1 MSSPSCRDVEDL
13 TWQFRCDWLLNSR
26 PTWHATCHQNLY
38 SLSLYYTITT
48 CTVLS
53 PCSQVNSDALSDRRW
68 FLGGCSQKEMGL
80 FLVTTCVNV
89 LVVGSKL
96 SSMADCGLLFDLDP
110 LTPGM
115 GLNKVEMAF
124 GSQWSQMVR
133 RYSVIPALVLGQAG
147 IRVALAP
154 VRFFVG
160 FVGGS
165 SGHLLDLR
173 CVSTRRWRFIL
184 LGFGGLCKAEHSL
197 SPLSTL
203 SRVRNCIE
211 VCLRRPAARERAYR
225 RRRTTS
231 PLNPHLL
238 FAARQISVFISDMLA
253 ILRARGT
260 DRFSILS
267 LPRARVV
274 DEGMVSLPLEAP
286 MRGFDGFF
294 SAMGV
299 LGGCSQKEM
308 ELFLG
313 TTCVNV
319 LVIGSKLSSMA
330 DCGLLARTL
339 HFGFLIHGS
348 ISSYSWDGAG
358 IRVALAPV
366 RFFAG
371 FVGGSS
377 GHLLDL
383 RCVSTRRWRFIL
395 LDFGGLCKAEVC
407 V

>member
-154 VRFFVG
+154 VRFF
-160 FVGGS
+160 
-165 SGHLLDLR
+165 R
-173 CVSTRRWRFIL
+173 YVSENISYGRLVRHGQRRYKLCGEHRELATSETTRELPASEVTRRT
-184 LGFGGLCKAEHSL
+184 SL
-197 SPLSTL
+197 S
-203 SRVRNCIE
+203 
-211 VCLRRPAARERAYR
+211 
-225 RRRTTS
+225 
-231 PLNPHLL
+231 
-238 FAARQISVFISDMLA
+238 
-253 ILRARGT
+253 
-260 DRFSILS
+260 
-267 LPRARVV
+267 
-274 DEGMVSLPLEAP
+274 
-286 MRGFDGFF
+286 
-294 SAMGV
+294 
-299 LGGCSQKEM
+299 
-308 ELFLG
+308 
-313 TTCVNV
+313 
-319 LVIGSKLSSMA
+319 
-330 DCGLLARTL
+330 
-339 HFGFLIHGS
+339 
-348 ISSYSWDGAG
+348 
-358 IRVALAPV
+358 
-366 RFFAG
+366 
-371 FVGGSS
+371 
-377 GHLLDL
+377 
-383 RCVSTRRWRFIL
+383 
-395 LDFGGLCKAEVC
+395 
-407 V
+407 

>member
-68 FLGGCSQKEMGL
+68 VLGGCSQKEMGL

-133 RYSVIPALVLGQAG
+133 RYSVIPALVSPFGFCLHP
-147 IRVALAP
+147 RTALALGAWWWQRYVSENISYGRL
-154 VRFFVG
+154 VRHG
-160 FVGGS
+160 QRRYKLCGEHRELATS
-165 SGHLLDLR
+165 ETTRELPASEDHLLNSRAKNQQHGRVRTSWPPLKH
-173 CVSTRRWRFIL
+173 IL
-184 LGFGGLCKAEHSL
+184 IKIIIIVKHSL

-348 ISSYSWDGAG
+348 ISSYSWDGDVS
-358 IRVALAPV
+358 R
-366 RFFAG
+366 
-371 FVGGSS
+371 SS
-377 GHLLDL
+377 
-383 RCVSTRRWRFIL
+383 
-395 LDFGGLCKAEVC
+395 
-407 V
+407 